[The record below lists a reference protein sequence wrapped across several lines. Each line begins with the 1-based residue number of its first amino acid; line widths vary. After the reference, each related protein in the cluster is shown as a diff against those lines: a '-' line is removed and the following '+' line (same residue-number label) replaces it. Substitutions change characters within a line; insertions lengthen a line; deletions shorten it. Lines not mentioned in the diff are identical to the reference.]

1 MTDTSSRSPQEDA
14 ILRLGRNKRLAH
26 AALFGHRHPNVT
38 PALHYEIIDLW
49 HSSVPKVEVMA
60 FRGAGK
66 STLSEEAVIVEACL
80 RQFKNAI
87 VLGSSYDRAVER
99 LTSIKHELEN
109 NPFIEELFGDLVGKT
124 WNEGE
129 IILSNGVKIQAK
141 GIEQSMRGTKHLDQ
155 RPDRLFADDIEEQEN
170 VDTPEARLKFLR
182 RFMKVVIPAL
192 APEARIRVLA
202 TPLDRE
208 ALAMQLAK
216 DQGWVTKVFPIEIID
231 ENGAREPAWPDRYP
245 LEWIDATRADFE
257 RLGLLTE
264 YKQEYMCEAEDPAS
278 KTFTADLFRIEPI
291 VRTWQGTFAFFDPA
305 RTVKA
310 TSSTTGWA
318 VWSWI
323 NNRLVVWDSGAA
335 LLKPDEIVNQI
346 FVIDEQYSPVEI
358 GVERDGLEEFL
369 LQPLRQEQSRR
380 NTIVPIRAMKAP
392 VGKMSFIKGLQPFFK
407 AREIVFVKNMPEL
420 QAQLLSFP
428 SGRIDAPNAL
438 AYALKMRPGAPV
450 YEDFNIINIF
460 EDLAVVA
467 RTPAWL
473 ALNATT
479 GWTTGVLVQAVEG
492 VLHVVADWVRE
503 GDPGQV
509 LASIMA
515 NAGLEIGRTPLRV
528 VAGPMHF
535 TGHDAVGLRAAAA
548 KVPVGLRTGADLATG
563 QAEIR
568 ELLKRT
574 SRGQPALRVS
584 TNARWTLNAFAG
596 GYCHDVLRTGALSE
610 FTKTG
615 PHKVLMEGL
624 EAFAGLLR
632 GGVAG
637 DDDSER
643 NYDYDARGRRY
654 LSAFAGKR

>member
-1 MTDTSSRSPQEDA
+1 VAEEDPRA
-14 ILRLGRNKRLAH
+14 ETILRLGRNKRLAH

-49 HSSVPKVEVMA
+49 HSPHPKVEVMA

-99 LTSIKHELEN
+99 LTSVKHEFET

-129 IILSNGVKIQAK
+129 IVLANGVKIQAK

-182 RFMKVVIPAL
+182 RFMKVVVPAL
-192 APEARIRVLA
+192 APEAHIRVLA

-216 DQGWVTKVFPIEIID
+216 DQGWVTRVFPIETID
-231 ENGAREPAWPDRYP
+231 ELGERKAAWPDRYP
-245 LEWIDATRADFE
+245 LEWIDATRSDFE

-278 KTFTADLFRIEPI
+278 KTFTADLFRVEPI

-318 VWSWI
+318 VWSWV
-323 NNRLVVWDSGAA
+323 NNRLIVWDSGAA

-407 AREIVFVKNMPEL
+407 AREIVFVKHMPEL

-450 YEDFNIINIF
+450 YEDFNVVNIF

-509 LASIMA
+509 LASIVA
-515 NAGLEIGRTPLRV
+515 AAGLEIGRTPLRV

-535 TGHDAVGLRAAAA
+535 TGHDAVGLRAAAN
-548 KVPVGLRTGADLATG
+548 KVPVSLRTGADLATG

-568 ELLKRT
+568 ALLKTT
-574 SRGQPALRVS
+574 SRGQPSLRVS

-596 GYCHDVLRTGALSE
+596 GYCRDVLRTGELSE

-643 NYDYDARGRRY
+643 NYAYAADGRRY
-654 LSAFAGKR
+654 LSARGN